1 MRSFLGVKALRKNPH
16 AATAQ
21 PLKYPLTISPPIHR
35 AGRGKKKGTV
45 EARHKPI
52 PPNIMLLAATCDLT
66 NRPQVKSP
74 AKCAIIAAS
83 M

>member
-1 MRSFLGVKALRKNPH
+1 MRSFLGVNALRKYPH

-21 PLKYPLTISPPIHR
+21 PLKYPLTIKQPIHR
-35 AGRGKKKGTV
+35 IEGVKKKGTAA
-45 EARHKPI
+45 ARQTPI
-52 PPNIMLLAATCDLT
+52 PPDIILPAAACDLT

-74 AKCAIIAAS
+74 AKCAIIATS